1 MQHDPIGTLFWKH
14 RTSPTTIT
22 GNGGIN
28 LIAVTGAGDDI
39 TAALTLSGGAND
51 YFVFDVSGNYHTNNG
66 MTLSGGVSPD
76 HILFVFTGTSGN
88 VFQTSGGGNPAQWFG
103 TFLATDGGA
112 FQLSELNLDG
122 ALIMGDSNGAGVAGG
137 GDVQFVSGSEIPT
150 FSPFTVPA
158 PSIGHGILAFLAVG
172 GMLFGGK
179 LLERSKKLGSL
190 AA

>member
-1 MQHDPIGTLFWKH
+1 
-14 RTSPTTIT
+14 
-22 GNGGIN
+22 
-28 LIAVTGAGDDI
+28 
-39 TAALTLSGGAND
+39 
-51 YFVFDVSGNYHTNNG
+51 
-66 MTLSGGVSPD
+66 
-76 HILFVFTGTSGN
+76 
-88 VFQTSGGGNPAQWFG
+88 
-103 TFLATDGGA
+103 
-112 FQLSELNLDG
+112 
-122 ALIMGDSNGAGVAGG
+122 MGDSNGAGVAGG